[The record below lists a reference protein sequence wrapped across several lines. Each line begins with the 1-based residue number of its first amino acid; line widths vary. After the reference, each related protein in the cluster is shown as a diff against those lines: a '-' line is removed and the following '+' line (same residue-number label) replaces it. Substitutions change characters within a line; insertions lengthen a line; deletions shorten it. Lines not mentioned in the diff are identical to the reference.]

1 MVFYIKFVKKKK
13 KKKKKEVKGV
23 KKNTCFEGLEKKIQK
38 KKK

>member
-1 MVFYIKFVKKKK
+1 MVFYIKFVKKK

-23 KKNTCFEGLEKKIQK
+23 KKNTWFGGLEKKIQK